1 MSGFEIVGVVLGTL
15 PLVLGAV
22 SQYGKGVSTPDP
34 GPLFFLGSEDGCSR
48 TNAKTQE
55 VLWSCSNGTRPQK
68 SRTCSIMSLSLKIS
82 TPGSNQCGG
91 L

>member
-1 MSGFEIVGVVLGTL
+1 MQPPNQIVVHGLATTRAQVAKMSGFEIVGVVLGTL

-55 VLWSCSNGTRPQK
+55 VLWSCSNGTRP
-68 SRTCSIMSLSLKIS
+68 
-82 TPGSNQCGG
+82 
-91 L
+91 